1 MLRRTLLATALA
13 APALAA
19 CATRPDAATDPLAE
33 LPLDP
38 DSYARPNEARVRHIS
53 LDLTADFERQVMRG
67 AATLTI
73 TAKPDAREI
82 ILDTLA
88 LNIAS
93 VRTNLG
99 ETTWALGEAHG
110 NHGAPLTI
118 AIGPGVETITIAYES
133 GPNAASLQWLTPA
146 QTAGDKPFLFSQGQA
161 ILNRT
166 WMPLQDTPGVR
177 ITYDAQITA
186 PEGLTAVMSAEML
199 TPAGEPVAGG
209 RRFRFRMPQRIPGY
223 LIALAIG
230 DLTHR
235 DTGSGTGVW
244 AEPSVA
250 DIAAREF
257 DDMPQM
263 VRVAEALYGAY
274 RWGRYDVLV
283 LPPSF
288 PFGGMENP
296 RLTFAT
302 PTLLAGDKSLN
313 NVIAHELAHSWSG
326 NLVTNAVWADGWLN
340 EGFTSYI
347 EERICEELYG
357 REYALQSQSLAWA
370 EIQGYIA
377 SNGVTTL
384 YAPAG
389 NSAVAYTKGAL
400 FLITIER
407 IIGRA
412 EIDRYLRSYF
422 DRHAFQPMTT
432 AQFLAD
438 FRAHVV
444 RGDAALEARLL
455 LDDWSYQPGLPAN
468 AEEPQPEGF
477 AQVAHFVADF
487 AAGGVPAS
495 APWETWTTFQ
505 RQRYLQTLPREAPA
519 ARLAALEAA
528 FGLDHIGNSEVLF
541 DWLSLAIRNGFA
553 PSGPA
558 VRRFLTSMGRGKFVR
573 PLYQAM
579 IDQGAWGRALARDIY
594 AAARPG
600 YHPIVQRGVD
610 RILNP
615 A

>member
-1 MLRRTLLATALA
+1 MLRRTLLASALA
-13 APALAA
+13 VPALSA
-19 CATRPDAATDPLAE
+19 CATTTATDPLAE

-53 LDLTADFERQVMRG
+53 LDLTADFERKVMRG
-67 AATLTI
+67 SATLTI
-73 TAKPDAREI
+73 AAKPDAREI

-93 VRTNLG
+93 VHTNLG
-99 ETTWALGEAHG
+99 ETTWALGETQG
-110 NHGAPLTI
+110 THGAPLTI
-118 AIGPGVETITIAYES
+118 AIQPGVETIIIAYES

-146 QTAGDKPFLFSQGQA
+146 QTASNKPFLFSQGQS

-209 RRFRFRMPQRIPGY
+209 RRFRFNMPQRIPGY
-223 LIALAIG
+223 LIALAVG

-257 DDMPQM
+257 DDMPHM

-296 RLTFAT
+296 RVTFAT

-347 EERICEELYG
+347 EDRLCEELYG
-357 REYALQSQSLAWA
+357 VEYALQGRSLAWA
-370 EIQGYIA
+370 EIQTEMA
-377 SNGVTTL
+377 RRPAVTTSL
-384 YAPAG
+384 YAHTG
-389 NSAVAYTKGAL
+389 SSAVAYTKGAL
-400 FLITIER
+400 FLHTIER

-412 EIDRYLRSYF
+412 RLDAYLRSYF
-422 DRHAFQPMTT
+422 DRYAFQPMTT
-432 AQFLAD
+432 RRFLED

-444 RGDAALEARLL
+444 RGDEALDAQLMLNEWAFE
-455 LDDWSYQPGLPAN
+455 PNLPAN
-468 AEEPQPEGF
+468 AVEPQPAGF
-477 AQVAHFVADF
+477 VDVARAVAAF
-487 AAGGVPAS
+487 AGGA
-495 APWETWTTFQ
+495 APDRAWSGWTTFQ
-505 RQRYLQTLPREAPA
+505 RQRFVQTLPRDLPGP
-519 ARLAALEAA
+519 RLAALEHAYS
-528 FGLDHIGNSEVLF
+528 LNTIGNSEVLF
-541 DWLSLAIRNGFA
+541 DWLALAIRNGFA
-553 PSGPA
+553 PSAPA
-558 VRRFLTSMGRGKFVR
+558 VHRFLTSMGRGKFVR

-579 IDQGAWGRALARDIY
+579 MDQGAWGQGLARGIY
-594 AAARPG
+594 ATARAG
-600 YHPIVQRGVD
+600 YHPIVQRAVD
-610 RILNP
+610 RILAP
-615 A
+615 G

>member
-1 MLRRTLLATALA
+1 MLRRTLLATALV
-13 APALAA
+13 APALGA
-19 CATRPDAATDPLAE
+19 CATTGAPDVLAD
-33 LPLDP
+33 LPRDP
-38 DSYARPNEARVRHIS
+38 DSYSRPNEARVRHVS
-53 LDLTADFERQVMRG
+53 LDLRADFERQVMAG
-67 AATLTI
+67 SCTLTI
-73 TAKPDAREI
+73 AAKPDAREI
-82 ILDTLA
+82 VLDTLR

-99 ETTWALGEAHG
+99 EAQWQVGEHRDRY
-110 NHGAPLTI
+110 GAPLTI
-118 AIGPGVETITIAYES
+118 AITPDVNTITIAYES
-133 GPNAASLQWLTPA
+133 SPGAASLQWLTPA
-146 QTAGDKPFLFSQGQA
+146 QTASNKQFLFSQGQA

-166 WMPLQDTPGVR
+166 WIPMQDTPGVR
-177 ITYDAQITA
+177 ITYDARIVA

-199 TPAGEPVAGG
+199 TPAGEPAEGG
-209 RRFRFRMPQRIPGY
+209 RAFRFRMPQRIPGY

-235 DTGSGTGVW
+235 DVGNQTGVW

-257 DDMPQM
+257 DDMPRM
-263 VRVAEALYGAY
+263 VRVAEALYGDY

-347 EERICEELYG
+347 EDRLCEELYG
-357 REYALQSQSLAWA
+357 AEYALQGRSLAWA
-370 EIQGYIA
+370 EIQTYIT
-377 SNGVTTL
+377 STPPGVTTL
-384 YAPAG
+384 YTPSG
-389 NSAVAYTKGAL
+389 SSSVAYTKGAL
-400 FLITIER
+400 FLHTIER

-412 EIDRYLRSYF
+412 AIDRYLRSYF

-432 AQFLAD
+432 AQFLED

-444 RGDAALEARLL
+444 RGDTDLEARLML
-455 LDDWSYQPGLPAN
+455 NEWAYEPNLPAN
-468 AEEPQPEGF
+468 AEEVQPQGF
-477 AQVAHFVADF
+477 AEVAHFVADF
-487 AAGGVPAS
+487 VAGGEPAS
-495 APWETWTTFQ
+495 APWENWTTFQ
-505 RQRYLQTLPREAPA
+505 RQRYLQTLPRELPA

-528 FGLDHIGNSEVLF
+528 FALNDIGNSEVLF
-541 DWLSLAIRNGFA
+541 DWLALAIRNGFE
-553 PSGPA
+553 PSA
-558 VRRFLTSMGRGKFVR
+558 ASVRSFLTRMGRGKFVN
-573 PLYQAM
+573 PLFRALM
-579 IDQGAWGRALARDIY
+579 AQGPWGQGLARDIY
-594 AAARPG
+594 ADARPG
-600 YHPIVQRGVD
+600 YHPVVQRSVD
-610 RILNP
+610 AIVNP

>member
-1 MLRRTLLATALA
+1 MLRRTLLATAIA
-13 APALAA
+13 APTLGA
-19 CATRPDAATDPLAE
+19 CATTASHVDPLTA
-33 LPLDP
+33 LPADP
-38 DSYARPNEARVRHIS
+38 DSYAHPNEARVTHVS
-53 LDLTADFERQVMRG
+53 LDLTADFERQLMRG
-67 AATLTI
+67 SCTLSI
-73 TAKPDAREI
+73 AAKPDAREI
-82 ILDTLA
+82 VLDTLQ
-88 LNIAS
+88 LNISA

-99 ETTWALGEAHG
+99 EAQWRLGEHRDR
-110 NHGAPLTI
+110 HGAPLTI

-133 GPNAASLQWLTPA
+133 GPNAASLQWLEPA
-146 QTAGDKPFLFSQGQA
+146 QTASNKQFLFSQGQS
-161 ILNRT
+161 ILNRS
-166 WMPLQDTPGVR
+166 WIPMQDTPGVR
-177 ITYDAQITA
+177 ITYDARIVA
-186 PEGLTAVMSAEML
+186 PDGLTAVMSAEML
-199 TPAGEPVAGG
+199 TPRGEAAGAGQ
-209 RRFRFRMPQRIPGY
+209 RAFRFRMPQRIPGY

-235 DTGSGTGVW
+235 DTGAGTGVW

-257 DDMPQM
+257 DDMPRM

-347 EERICEELYG
+347 EERLCEELYG
-357 REYALQSQSLAWA
+357 GEYTLQSQSLAWA

-377 SNGVTTL
+377 NNGVTTL

-400 FLITIER
+400 FLHTIER

-412 EIDRYLRSYF
+412 ALDRYLRSYF

-432 AQFLAD
+432 TQFLAD

-444 RGDAALEARLL
+444 RGDAALETQLL
-455 LDDWSYQPGLPAN
+455 LDAWAYQPGLPAN
-468 AEEPQPEGF
+468 AQEPQPEGF
-477 AQVAHFVADF
+477 VEVARAVAAF
-487 AAGGVPAS
+487 NAGG
-495 APWETWTTFQ
+495 APSDAWAGWTTFQ
-505 RQRYLQTLPREAPA
+505 RQRFLQTLPREMPA
-519 ARLAALEAA
+519 ARLAALEGAYA
-528 FGLDHIGNSEVLF
+528 LNEAGNAEVLF
-541 DWLSLAIRNGFA
+541 DWLSLSLRNGFEPSAA
-553 PSGPA
+553 PA
-558 VRRFLTSMGRGKFVR
+558 RRFLTRMGRNKFVQ
-573 PLYQAM
+573 PLFRAM
-579 IDQGAWGRALARDIY
+579 MAQGAWGQALARDIY
-594 AAARPG
+594 AAARPT
-600 YHPIVQRGVD
+600 YHPIVQRNID
-610 RILNP
+610 RIATP

>member
-1 MLRRTLLATALA
+1 MLRRTLLASALA
-13 APALAA
+13 APALSA
-19 CATRPDAATDPLAE
+19 CATTAATDPLAE

-53 LDLTADFERQVMRG
+53 LDLTADFERKVMRG
-67 AATLTI
+67 SATLTI
-73 TAKPDAREI
+73 AAKPDAREI

-99 ETTWALGEAHG
+99 ETAWALGEAQG
-110 NHGAPLTI
+110 TRGAPLTI
-118 AIGPGVETITIAYES
+118 AIQPGVETITIAYES

-146 QTAGDKPFLFSQGQA
+146 QTASNKPFLFSQGQS

-177 ITYDAQITA
+177 VTYDAQIVA

-199 TPAGEPVAGG
+199 TPAGEPVVGG
-209 RRFRFRMPQRIPGY
+209 RRFRFNMPQRIPGY
-223 LIALAIG
+223 LIALAVG

-257 DDMPQM
+257 DDMPHM

-296 RLTFAT
+296 RVTFAT

-347 EERICEELYG
+347 EDRLCEELYG
-357 REYALQSQSLAWA
+357 VEYALQGRALAWA
-370 EIQGYIA
+370 EIQTEMA
-377 SNGVTTL
+377 RRPAVTTSL
-384 YAPAG
+384 YAHTG
-389 NSAVAYTKGAL
+389 SSAVAYTKGAL
-400 FLITIER
+400 FLHTIER

-412 EIDRYLRSYF
+412 RLDTYLRSYF
-422 DRHAFQPMTT
+422 DRYAFQPMTT
-432 AQFLAD
+432 RRFLED

-444 RGDAALEARLL
+444 RGDEALDAQLMLNEWAFE
-455 LDDWSYQPGLPAN
+455 PNLPAN
-468 AEEPQPEGF
+468 AVEPQPAGF
-477 AQVAHFVADF
+477 VDVARAVAAF
-487 AAGGVPAS
+487 NGGAAPDPAWS
-495 APWETWTTFQ
+495 GWTTFQ
-505 RQRYLQTLPREAPA
+505 RQRFMQTLPRDLPAP
-519 ARLAALEAA
+519 RLAALEHAY
-528 FGLDHIGNSEVLF
+528 GLNTIGNSEVLF

-553 PSGPA
+553 PSAPA

-579 IDQGAWGRALARDIY
+579 MDQGAWGQGLARDIY
-594 AAARPG
+594 ATARAG
-600 YHPIVQRGVD
+600 YHPIVQRAVD
-610 RILNP
+610 RILAP